1 MSTTKPAATREK
13 SPILRLLDS
22 EIATNSSTR
31 REREWAE
38 ELLGTREARERAL
51 KVDEAREELSGRN
64 QDGTKKEPGRP
75 PRQAAPYPAQP
86 RPSTEH
92 PEASTGEDASLV
104 FAGAKLLAGMG
115 LGGGEKMKRYSFVP
129 RKF

>member
-75 PRQAAPYPAQP
+75 PRQAAPYPAP
-86 RPSTEH
+86 P
-92 PEASTGEDASLV
+92 
-104 FAGAKLLAGMG
+104 
-115 LGGGEKMKRYSFVP
+115 
-129 RKF
+129 